1 MYFVAATTA
10 DSRVQRP
17 HGPDYP
23 LVRRSHRQV
32 AVHACHGCRYAAQTR
47 RLPVADSCYTD
58 IYSGQFTSTFSY
70 NFRGDLHFALHATR
84 GPFFYCSIKTD
95 KKQKLMIG
103 NTQYK
108 KRLQETIVLL
118 GDFADPVIFFV
129 LFINLSVVI
138 KFLFVFTNIWIW

>member
-1 MYFVAATTA
+1 
-10 DSRVQRP
+10 
-17 HGPDYP
+17 
-23 LVRRSHRQV
+23 
-32 AVHACHGCRYAAQTR
+32 
-47 RLPVADSCYTD
+47 
-58 IYSGQFTSTFSY
+58 
-70 NFRGDLHFALHATR
+70 
-84 GPFFYCSIKTD
+84 
-95 KKQKLMIG
+95 MIG